1 MTSSGSRQITC
12 SRCGQEFPAAFWR
25 AHEHNADRARCA
37 EPGCTEFAVGYAIR
51 GMSPLCGTH
60 LVQRRR
66 RGHEV
71 RFVDGGMCTACGG
84 YGQVALEGESS
95 GLWERC
101 PMCWG
106 SGYLDGERLSQE
118 LSRTEEEQL
127 AEYRHRSELR
137 REIEEGI
144 ARRREEERRLNER
157 RRMEIERAR
166 QYEESRL
173 RALSGQPPESGS
185 GDGDGEGEDG
195 GDDDGGSDGDGE
207 GGGGR
212 RHGRGRCC
220 TVALVLTIVALLVAA
235 AAGGAAAVFYLG
247 FGGELPGPTPT
258 PTQPAPS
265 PTPTPVPTPTPTL
278 TPTQTPTAT
287 ATATPTPT
295 PTPSPVPTPTPMPVA
310 TADPTPENTAT
321 PTPEPIDLVALAALV
336 RPSVV
341 KVSAGAAVGSG
352 VIVEVDDSDKAI
364 VVTNF
369 HVIEDDPGNV
379 RVLAE
384 DGGSYDATLLGSDGT
399 KDLAALSVCCSESFQ
414 AAELSET
421 RPAQGADVFTMGYP
435 LDSDSAVMTRGI
447 VSSVNFEASLERW
460 EVQTDAS
467 LNVGNSGGALFT
479 ADGEVVGITAFV
491 IRESGTGVPV
501 EGVGF
506 AIGSETVLAVLP
518 TLKAGARVDD
528 PGAGRDTATDTPG
541 PFGPV
546 EGYLRHDEDEFI
558 EEHGAGLLRSDF
570 VAAAEFHNP
579 YPAVISG
586 WDYGFL
592 FRDAGQNNYHAV
604 IVENISE
611 MWFHYLRDG
620 ADEARLV
627 GSGQASGLWPGS
639 EGVNDLRL
647 AVLGDQGWLFLN
659 GGAIGTLDLSGG
671 AAEGNISVI
680 TGFHDGNEVTGRS
693 TRFREFSVHEPQSIG
708 NRSGVLDHTED
719 GFIERSLAAGSPSD
733 FVAVATFTNPNAGSA
748 GWWDYGFT
756 FRGSGPDSYHGVYV
770 GSDREWSHFLRGGGS
785 GTASGRL
792 GRVLNLNTREDAQNT
807 LMLVVV
813 GEAGL
818 LYVNG
823 EQASVLDLSDGAAH
837 GSVGIGSG
845 FFDGGRLPGQQT
857 LYNDFRVWSL
867 DRSES

>member
-1 MTSSGSRQITC
+1 
-12 SRCGQEFPAAFWR
+12 
-25 AHEHNADRARCA
+25 
-37 EPGCTEFAVGYAIR
+37 
-51 GMSPLCGTH
+51 
-60 LVQRRR
+60 
-66 RGHEV
+66 
-71 RFVDGGMCTACGG
+71 
-84 YGQVALEGESS
+84 
-95 GLWERC
+95 
-101 PMCWG
+101 MCWG
-106 SGYLDGERLSQE
+106 SGYLDEERLRQE
-118 LSRTEEEQL
+118 RSRTEEEQL

-144 ARRREEERRLNER
+144 ARRREEERLLNER

-185 GDGDGEGEDG
+185 GDGEGEDG
-195 GDDDGGSDGDGE
+195 GDDGGGGDRDGE

-220 TVALVLTIVALLVAA
+220 TVALVLTIVALVVAA

-258 PTQPAPS
+258 PTQPAPT
-265 PTPTPVPTPTPTL
+265 PTPTPVPTPTPT
-278 TPTQTPTAT
+278 PAP
-287 ATATPTPT
+287 
-295 PTPSPVPTPTPMPVA
+295 

-341 KVSAGAAVGSG
+341 KVSTDTAVGSG
-352 VIVEVDDSDKAI
+352 VIVEVDDSGKAV

-379 RVLAE
+379 RVLSE

-414 AAELSET
+414 AVELSET

-435 LDSDSAVMTRGI
+435 LDSDSTVMTRGI
-447 VSSVNFEASLERW
+447 VSSMNFDASLDRW

-479 ADGEVVGITAFV
+479 ADGDVVGITAFV

-518 TLKAGARVDD
+518 TLKAGVRVDD
-528 PGAGRDTATDTPG
+528 PGAGRDTVTDTPG

-558 EEHGAGLLRSDF
+558 EEHGAGLLRGDF
-570 VAAAEFHNP
+570 VVAAEFHNP

-604 IVENISE
+604 IVENISG

-627 GSGQASGLWPGS
+627 GSGQASGLWLGS

-647 AVLGDQGWLFLN
+647 AALGDQGWLFLN
-659 GGAIGTLDLSGG
+659 DRAIGTLDLSGG

-733 FVAVATFTNPNAGSA
+733 FIAVATFTNPNAGSA

-770 GSDREWSHFLRGGGS
+770 GSNREWDHFLRGGGS
-785 GTASGRL
+785 GTASGRS

-823 EQASVLDLSDGAAH
+823 EQVSALDLREGAAH

-845 FFDGGRLPGQQT
+845 FFEGGRLPGQQT
-857 LYNDFRVWSL
+857 YYSDFRVWSL
-867 DRSES
+867 DRAEP